1 MKERY
6 RNMME
11 QMKLSEN
18 GRAAI
23 EKKLSTT
30 SKTCRYT
37 PLRTGLAA
45 ACVCLVLMGG
55 VFAAGQLAKVRMG
68 NEQSDVDHSEY
79 QVSVDLTQEDEK
91 AFSEAIIS
99 DLTNGTLQRA
109 FMDRTELEEYLGFSL
124 IRSEMLETAP
134 INGHL
139 ERDFEYGWN
148 LRPELAVAPDARYV
162 LTATTCDGTE
172 TTGIPE
178 VLKISMHRVVENFT
192 VYIDARIITGS
203 VEGQIDL
210 IGEEFEPDPLLDHK
224 LLVDENGY
232 LILDENGNAIMETV
246 QYESAEKIFSYE
258 SYVMENGLEAI
269 IVTIETPDPSLERA
283 KELGI
288 PTEGHGFREYIG
300 YFIHDGILYSVMP
313 YSIYDNTIP
322 GNYVNGHEL
331 TILKHILDSF
341 A

>member
-18 GRAAI
+18 SRVAI
-23 EKKLSTT
+23 EEKLNTAT
-30 SKTCRYT
+30 KTIRYT
-37 PLRTGLAA
+37 PLRIGLAA

-68 NEQSDVDHSEY
+68 SEQSDVDHSEF
-79 QVSVDLTQEDEK
+79 QVSVNLTQEDEK
-91 AFSEAIIS
+91 SFSEALAC
-99 DLTNGTLQRA
+99 DLENGTLQRA
-109 FMDRTELEEYLGFSL
+109 FMDRAELEEYLGFSL
-124 IRSEMLETAP
+124 IRSEMLENAS
-134 INGHL
+134 INEHL

-162 LTATTCDGTE
+162 LTATTYDNTE
-172 TTGIPE
+172 IDKFPE

-192 VYIDARIITGS
+192 VYIDARIITSS
-203 VEGQIDL
+203 VDGQIDL
-210 IGEEFEPDPLLDHK
+210 MGEEFEPEPLLDHK

-232 LILDENGNAIMETV
+232 LILDENGNAIMETI
-246 QYESAEKIFSYE
+246 QYKSAEKIFTSE
-258 SYVMENGLEAI
+258 SYPMANGIEATI
-269 IVTIETPDPSLERA
+269 ITIETPDPALERA

-288 PTEGHGFREYIG
+288 PTEGHGFRDYIA
-300 YFIHDGILYSVMP
+300 YFVHDGILYSVMP
-313 YSIYDNTIP
+313 YGIYDNTIP
-322 GNYVNGHEL
+322 GNYVNERGL